1 MDQNKIKTIAEL
13 VGKNVGIKESEKSI
27 KKKEEKQFIDLVTN
41 LCTIEAHSRNIFNSG
56 IDITIYDNMYFQ
68 VISVLLD
75 KTYNTI
81 QKNVILWWVFE
92 SLSPEGDVY
101 PLMDENEKEVIL
113 ETSEDLFNLLC
124 KVNPTLF
131 D

>member
-41 LCTIEAHSRNIFNSG
+41 LCAIEAHSRNIFNSG

-68 VISVLLD
+68 VISLLLD
-75 KTYNTI
+75 KTYNII

-101 PLMDENEKEVIL
+101 PLMDENEEKHIINTPL
-113 ETSEDLFNLLC
+113 QLYKFIKQYDGR
-124 KVNPTLF
+124 
-131 D
+131 

>member
-41 LCTIEAHSRNIFNSG
+41 LCAIEAHSRNIFNSG

-68 VISVLLD
+68 VISLLLD
-75 KTYNTI
+75 KTYNII

-101 PLMDENEKEVIL
+101 PLMDENEKKHIINTPL
-113 ETSEDLFNLLC
+113 QLYKFIKQYDGR
-124 KVNPTLF
+124 
-131 D
+131 

>member
-1 MDQNKIKTIAEL
+1 MDQKKIKTIAEL
-13 VGKNVGIKESEKSI
+13 VGKNVKIKESEKSI

-56 IDITIYDNMYFQ
+56 IDLTIYDNMYSQ

-75 KTYNTI
+75 KTYNLI
-81 QKNVILWWVFE
+81 QKNIILWWVFE

-101 PLMDENEKEVIL
+101 PLMDENEKKHIINTPL
-113 ETSEDLFNLLC
+113 QLYKFIKQYDGR
-124 KVNPTLF
+124 
-131 D
+131 